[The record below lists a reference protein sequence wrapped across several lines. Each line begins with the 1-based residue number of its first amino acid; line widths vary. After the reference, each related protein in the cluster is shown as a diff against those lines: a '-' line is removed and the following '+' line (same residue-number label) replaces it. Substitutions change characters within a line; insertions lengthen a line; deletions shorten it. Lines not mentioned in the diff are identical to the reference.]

1 MIYTSTHTATTEA
14 PATILVV
21 DDEPTNVA
29 VLERVLESAGY
40 QLTSASNGRE
50 ALAILA
56 QGPPD
61 LVLLDIV
68 MPEIDGFEV
77 CRQIKT
83 SPQWC
88 DIPVIMLTGLN
99 DEEDYARA
107 IACGADDFMTKSC
120 AAPVLL
126 ARVRGYVR
134 VKQAMEQLRTAKAAA
149 EAANL
154 AKSQF
159 LANMSHELRT
169 PLNAIIGCEMLLEE
183 AEARDQEGLPSDL
196 QKIHTAGKHLLVL
209 INDILDLSKIE
220 AGKMALCLETFAVA
234 GMIQEIVTT
243 IEPLVAKNANTLVVQ
258 VAEGVGTIHS
268 DSTKIRQSLLNLLSN
283 ACKFTTQGTLT
294 LVVRRAMQENAERV
308 LFQIQD
314 TGIGL
319 SPAKI
324 EKLFQPFTQADASTT
339 RKYSGT
345 GLGLAI
351 TQRFCHM
358 LGGDLTVESRLEQGS
373 TFTIRLPVATTVS
386 TETGGSALGAYS

>member
-1 MIYTSTHTATTEA
+1 MLQEDARDLKRE
-14 PATILVV
+14 
-21 DDEPTNVA
+21 DE
-29 VLERVLESAGY
+29 LEPLDRV
-40 QLTSASNGRE
+40 
-50 ALAILA
+50 
-56 QGPPD
+56 
-61 LVLLDIV
+61 
-68 MPEIDGFEV
+68 
-77 CRQIKT
+77 
-83 SPQWC
+83 
-88 DIPVIMLTGLN
+88 
-99 DEEDYARA
+99 ARA
-107 IACGADDFMTKSC
+107 ARH
-120 AAPVLL
+120 LL
-126 ARVRGYVR
+126 A
-134 VKQAMEQLRTAKAAA
+134 
-149 EAANL
+149 
-154 AKSQF
+154 
-159 LANMSHELRT
+159 
-169 PLNAIIGCEMLLEE
+169 
-183 AEARDQEGLPSDL
+183 
-196 QKIHTAGKHLLVL
+196 L

-294 LVVRRAMQENAERV
+294 LVVRRAMQGNTERV

-324 EKLFQPFTQADASTT
+324 ENLFQPFTQVDASTT

-373 TFTIRLPVATTVS
+373 TFTIRLPVATTASAGQDAACLVRTYELGRVCTLVPPSESAIS
-386 TETGGSALGAYS
+386 TVDA

>member
-1 MIYTSTHTATTEA
+1 MIYPSAHTATTEA
-14 PATILVV
+14 AATILVV
-21 DDEPTNVA
+21 DAEPTNVV
-29 VLERVLESAGY
+29 VLESVLASAGY
-40 QLTSASNGRE
+40 QLITASNGRE
-50 ALAILA
+50 ALTSLA

-68 MPEIDGFEV
+68 MPEIDGCEV

-99 DEEDYARA
+99 NEEDYARA

-126 ARVRGYVR
+126 ARVRGYVG
-134 VKQAMEQLRTAKAAA
+134 VKQAIEQIRMVKAAA
-149 EAANL
+149 KDANL

-169 PLNAIIGCEMLLEE
+169 PLNAIIGYSEMLLEE
-183 AEARDQEGLPSDL
+183 AETRDQGVFLADL
-196 QKIHTAGKHLLVL
+196 QKIHTAGKHLLAL

-220 AGKMALCLETFAVA
+220 AGKMALCLETFEVA
-234 GMIQEIVTT
+234 GMMQEIVTT

-258 VAEGVGTIHS
+258 VAEGVGTIYS
-268 DSTKIRQSLLNLLSN
+268 DLTKIRQSLLNLLSN

-294 LVVRRAMQENAERV
+294 LLVRREMQGKAEHV

-324 EKLFQPFTQADASTT
+324 EKLFQPFTQVDASTT

-358 LGGDLTVESRLEQGS
+358 LGGDLTVESVYGRGS
-373 TFTIRLPVATTVS
+373 TFTVRLHSVVTAP
-386 TETGGSALGAYS
+386 GADTPA